1 MAALDLVTQAA
12 LWRLIGAVL
21 QSLPLTALVWLL
33 CRFVHRLGPGA
44 RCWLWWLVSLQ
55 LLAGLVWPAPVR
67 LPLLPAPAVAPTS
80 LSVDAPP
87 VRVHAALAL
96 HGEARVVVRADT
108 ATTAATPATAAG
120 HEASGTSKALL
131 RLFALA
137 YLAGVA
143 AMATRSLLDLRTT
156 RRRLRACSADV
167 PAAVLTRYQLL
178 AARLSVRRVPPLRLC
193 AQLDSP
199 QLCGVWRPRLL
210 LPATQLPRMSADAID
225 MALHHEL
232 VHLRRADLLW
242 GWVPVLAQHLFFF
255 HPLAHLAAREYALA
269 REAACDAAV
278 LADDRHAPQD
288 YGRLLLQFGV
298 APRALA
304 VVGAASPNFILLKR
318 RLTMLQSR
326 TTPWRAGAFALITAV
341 AVLGVLPYRVVAAAP
356 DSDPA
361 KRANLAA
368 AEPAVAAQPA
378 ARAAP
383 AAQVQPAANAK
394 PAAAKVQ
401 ASAAAT
407 PATAP
412 RAATSAVAGNDW
424 MPAPPPP
431 PVPPVPAVPGVPA
444 PAVVPPP
451 PPEPPLPAG
460 AMRGTFSFVDKGDA
474 RTAWVLMEGDHVH
487 AFGTPSDLRDARS
500 QQHGEEALWWFRD
513 GSKRY
518 VVRDAATLA
527 KLKQAYAPLQAL
539 SSQQSGLGE
548 EQGEL
553 GRQQGLLGAEQGEL
567 GARQATIGARVAQL
581 AAEQSTA
588 AISGKPMPQERQ
600 QQAEREQQALARQ
613 MQALAAQQESLGTR
627 QGALGRRQSD
637 LGKRQEA
644 ALEQLRAQGERL
656 AREAIASG
664 KAQVL

>member
-1 MAALDLVTQAA
+1 MAALDLVAQAA

-33 CRFVHRLGPGA
+33 CRFVHRLGPSA

-67 LPLLPAPAVAPTS
+67 LPLLPAPDVAPTS
-80 LSVDAPP
+80 LSIDAPQ
-87 VRVHAALAL
+87 VQLRTALTVQADGRIAVHT
-96 HGEARVVVRADT
+96 D
-108 ATTAATPATAAG
+108 AATAVPGTHAG
-120 HEASGTSKALL
+120 DEANGASQAWL

-156 RRRLRACSADV
+156 RRRLRACSEEV
-167 PAAVLTRYQLL
+167 PAAVLARYQLL
-178 AARLSVRRVPPLRLC
+178 AARLGVRQVPPLRLC

-199 QLCGVWRPRLL
+199 QLCGVLRPRLL

-232 VHLRRADLLW
+232 VHLRRGDLLW
-242 GWVPVLAQHLFFF
+242 GWVPVMAQHLFFF
-255 HPLAHLAAREYALA
+255 HPLAHLAAREYGLA

-326 TTPWRAGAFALITAV
+326 TTPWRAGAFALIAAV
-341 AVLGVLPYRVVAAAP
+341 ATLGVLPYRVVAAAP

-368 AEPAVAAQPA
+368 AEPAVVAQPATKAAPAAKVQPAAHAKHAAMAQPA
-378 ARAAP
+378 A
-383 AAQVQPAANAK
+383 
-394 PAAAKVQ
+394 
-401 ASAAAT
+401 T
-407 PATAP
+407 PH
-412 RAATSAVAGNDW
+412 AVAAVSANKDW
-424 MPAPPPP
+424 MPPPPPP
-431 PVPPVPAVPGVPA
+431 PVPPVPAVPAVPVPA
-444 PAVVPPP
+444 IAPPP
-451 PPEPPLPAG
+451 PPEPPVPEG
-460 AMRGTFSFVDKGDA
+460 AMRGTFSLYDKGDT
-474 RTAWVLMEGDHVH
+474 RNAWVLMEGDHVH
-487 AFGTPSDLRDARS
+487 AFGTPNDLRDARS

-539 SSQQSGLGE
+539 GSQQSDLGE

-553 GRQQGLLGAEQGEL
+553 GRQQGTLGARQGDL
-567 GARQATIGARVAQL
+567 GARQAEISARVAQL

-588 AISGKPMPQERQ
+588 ALSGKPLSQQRQ
-600 QQAEREQQALARQ
+600 QQAEREQQALARE
-613 MQALAAQQESLGTR
+613 MDALAAQQVSLGTR
-627 QGALGRRQSD
+627 QGALGRRQSE

-656 AREAIASG
+656 AREAVASG